1 MRCAKFLSK
10 TTAICVLAVLA
21 VSYLAFFYNLG
32 GYSLKEPDEG
42 RYAEIPR
49 EMIEQG
55 DYVVPHLDY
64 IRYFEKPPLLYWT
77 CAASYKLFGVDE
89 WSFRFPNAL
98 AALACVL
105 VTGLF
110 AGRWFS
116 ARAGLISG
124 LILTTSF
131 GFFAMARI
139 VTIDMLFSF
148 LLFASLSCF
157 YEFYR
162 ERRRLFLYLSWAALA
177 LAVLAKG
184 PVAPVLLVVAVVLFL
199 WSEKNL
205 RFLREAA
212 SPRAF
217 LLFAVIACP
226 WFVLMAVKEKGF
238 NQFFFMDQHVLRFLT
253 TKHSRSG
260 PLYYFFPV
268 LFGGLFPWSIFIP
281 RAVVSFWQKREM
293 RLLLIWSLVVFT
305 FFSVSGSKLPP
316 YILPLFPALS
326 IVLGCLF
333 DEQWR
338 RGVPPMREITFYAV
352 FFSLLAA
359 AGLVFGTGLLDNH
372 VTGMS
377 DIISLR
383 GDIRGLS
390 LGMAAVS
397 FIMLFTLARKGIRS
411 FRSLFFM
418 LGAFSLSVVIGIM
431 LHSHVIDRLNTTKG
445 LAAAIHK
452 VGKENAIIINYGSFD
467 ETLPF
472 YLRKKTYLAE
482 FTGELEMGSR
492 YPDSKASFLNRDE
505 AVRLFHSDSPVFV
518 VVKAKRLAEMKR
530 LGIAGADTTCQD
542 QRCLIAN
549 GSAALAPRFT
559 PRARKNN
566 G

>member
-1 MRCAKFLSK
+1 MRYGKLLSK
-10 TTAICVLAVLA
+10 ETAICVLAVLA
-21 VSYLAFFYNLG
+21 VSYLFFFYNLG

-55 DYVVPHLDY
+55 DYVVPHLNY
-64 IRYFEKPPLLYWT
+64 VRYFEKPPLLYWT
-77 CAASYKLFGVDE
+77 CAASYKLFGVNE

-98 AALACVL
+98 AGLGCVL
-105 VTGLF
+105 ATCLF

-116 ARAGLISG
+116 ARTGLISG
-124 LILTTSF
+124 LILMSSF

-148 LLFASLSCF
+148 LLFSSLSCF

-162 ERRRLFLYLSWAALA
+162 ERRRFFLYLSWAALA

-184 PVAPVLLVVAVVLFL
+184 PVAPVLLGASVVLFL
-199 WSEKNL
+199 GSEKNL
-205 RFLREAA
+205 RFLKEAA
-212 SPRAF
+212 SPRAL
-217 LLFAVIACP
+217 LLFAVIAGP
-226 WFVLMAVKEKGF
+226 WFVLMAVKEKEF
-238 NQFFFMDQHVLRFLT
+238 TQFFFIDQHVFRFLT

-281 RAVVSFWQKREM
+281 RTVILLWRKRET

-333 DEQWR
+333 NGQWLAR
-338 RGVPPMREITFYAV
+338 VPRMREIIVYAV
-352 FFSLLAA
+352 FFSFLAVLGV
-359 AGLVFGTGLLDNH
+359 AGGCGLLDNYLA
-372 VTGMS
+372 GMAG
-377 DIISLR
+377 ISSLG

-390 LGMAAVS
+390 WGMSVVS
-397 FIMLFTLARKGIRS
+397 FVMLFILARKSTGS
-411 FRSLFFM
+411 FRSLFIM

-445 LAAAIHK
+445 LAAAIHRA
-452 VGKENAIIINYGSFD
+452 GKDNAIVVNYGSFD

-472 YLRKKTYLAE
+472 YLGKRTYLAE
-482 FTGELEMGSR
+482 FTGELQMGSK
-492 YPDSKASFLNRDE
+492 YPDSKGFFLNRDE
-505 AVRLFHSDSPVFV
+505 VVRLFHSDRPVFV

-530 LGIAGADTTCQD
+530 LDIEDAGMTCQD

-549 GSAALAPRFT
+549 RSAAVT
-559 PRARKNN
+559 PRLTP
-566 G
+566 

>member
-1 MRCAKFLSK
+1 MRYGKSLSK
-10 TTAICVLAVLA
+10 ETAICVLALLA
-21 VSYLAFFYNLG
+21 VSYLVFFYNLG
-32 GYSLKEPDEG
+32 AYSLKEPDEG

-64 IRYFEKPPLLYWT
+64 VRYFEKPPLLYWT

-98 AALACVL
+98 AALACAL
-105 VTGLF
+105 VAGLF

-116 ARAGLISG
+116 RRAGLISG

-131 GFFAMARI
+131 GFFATARI

-157 YEFYR
+157 YQFYR
-162 ERRRLFLYLSWAALA
+162 ERRRLFLYLCWAALA

-184 PVAPVLLVVAVVLFL
+184 PVAPVLLAAAVVLFL
-199 WSEKNL
+199 WSEGNL
-205 RFLREAA
+205 RFLKEAA

-217 LLFAVIACP
+217 LLFAAIACP

-238 NQFFFMDQHVLRFLT
+238 SQFFFMDQHVLRFLT

-281 RAVVSFWQKREM
+281 RAVVLFRQRREM

-326 IVLGCLF
+326 IILGCLF

-338 RGVPPMREITFYAV
+338 RNVPPMRETTVYAV
-352 FFSLLAA
+352 FFSFLAA
-359 AGLVFGTGLLDNH
+359 AGLVFGTGVLDSYLA
-372 VTGMS
+372 GMA

-383 GDIRGLS
+383 EDIRGLS

-397 FIMLFTLARKGIRS
+397 FAMLFILARKSMRS

-418 LGAFSLSVVIGIM
+418 LGVFSLSVVMGIM

-445 LAAAIHK
+445 LVQAIHK
-452 VGKENAIIINYGSFD
+452 AGKGSAIVVNYGSFD

-472 YLRKKTYLAE
+472 YLGKKTYLGE
-482 FTGELEMGSR
+482 FTGELQMGSE
-492 YPDSKASFLNRDE
+492 YPDSKGSFLNRDE
-505 AVRLFHSDSPVFV
+505 VVRLFHSDLPVCV
-518 VVKAKRLAEMKR
+518 VVKAKRLAEMER
-530 LGIAGADTTCQD
+530 LGIGGAETTCRD
-542 QRCLIAN
+542 DRCLIVN
-549 GSAALAPRFT
+549 RGAALMPGLI
-559 PRARKNN
+559 P
-566 G
+566 

>member
-1 MRCAKFLSK
+1 MRYGNFSK
-10 TTAICVLAVLA
+10 ETAICVLAVLA
-21 VSYLAFFYNLG
+21 VSYLVFFYNLG

-64 IRYFEKPPLLYWT
+64 VRYFEKPPLLYWT
-77 CAASYKLFGVDE
+77 CAASYKLFGINE

-98 AALACVL
+98 AALAAVL
-105 VTGLF
+105 VAGLF

-124 LILTTSF
+124 LMLMTSF
-131 GFFAMARI
+131 GFFAMAR
-139 VTIDMLFSF
+139 VATIDMLFSF

-162 ERRRLFLYLSWAALA
+162 ERKRLFLYLSWAALA

-184 PVAPVLLVVAVVLFL
+184 PVAPVLLGAAVVLFL
-199 WSEKNL
+199 GCEKNL
-205 RFLREAA
+205 RFLKKAA

-217 LLFAVIACP
+217 LLFAAIACP

-238 NQFFFMDQHVLRFLT
+238 TQFFFIDQHVLRFLT

-281 RAVVSFWQKREM
+281 RAVIFFWQEREM

-333 DEQWR
+333 DRQWLTPLPR
-338 RGVPPMREITFYAV
+338 RREIIVYAV

-359 AGLVFGTGLLDNH
+359 AGLAFETGLLDSYL
-372 VTGMS
+372 TGAA
-377 DIISLR
+377 DIFSLR

-397 FIMLFTLARKGIRS
+397 FIMLFILARKSLRS

-445 LAAAIHK
+445 LAAVLHK
-452 VGKENAIIINYGSFD
+452 AAKNNAIVVNYGSFD

-472 YLRKKTYLAE
+472 YLGKRTYLAE

-492 YPDSKASFLNRDE
+492 YPDSKESFLDRDE
-505 AVRLFHSDSPVFV
+505 VVRLFHSDSPVFV
-518 VVKAKRLAEMKR
+518 VVKAKRLAEMKQ
-530 LGIAGADTTCQD
+530 LGIWGAEPTCED
-542 QRCLIAN
+542 QKCLIVN
-549 GSAALAPRFT
+549 RSAALT
-559 PRARKNN
+559 PRLTP
-566 G
+566 

>member
-1 MRCAKFLSK
+1 MRYGKFLSK
-10 TTAICVLAVLA
+10 ETAICVLAVLA
-21 VSYLAFFYNLG
+21 VSYLVFFYNLG
-32 GYSLKEPDEG
+32 AYSLKEPDEG

-64 IRYFEKPPLLYWT
+64 VRYFEKPPLLYWA
-77 CAASYKLFGVDE
+77 CAGSYKLFGVNE

-184 PVAPVLLVVAVVLFL
+184 PVAPVLLGAAAVLFL
-199 WSEKNL
+199 WSEKNM
-205 RFLREAA
+205 RFLKEAA

-226 WFVLMAVKEKGF
+226 WFVLIAVKEKEF
-238 NQFFFMDQHVLRFLT
+238 YQFFFIDQHVLRFLT

-281 RAVVSFWQKREM
+281 RAVILFWQEREM

-333 DEQWR
+333 DRQWLTR
-338 RGVPPMREITFYAV
+338 LRLRREIIVYAV
-352 FFSLLAA
+352 FFSLVAA
-359 AGLVFGTGLLDNH
+359 AGFLFGTGLLDSRL
-372 VTGMS
+372 TGMA

-383 GDIRGLS
+383 EDIRGLS
-390 LGMAAVS
+390 LGMCGVS
-397 FIMLFTLARKGIRS
+397 LIALFILSRKSMRS

-445 LAAAIHK
+445 LAQAIHK
-452 VGKENAIIINYGSFD
+452 VGKENAVVVNYGSFD

-472 YLRKKTYLAE
+472 YLGKRTYLAE
-482 FTGELEMGSR
+482 FTGELQMGSE
-492 YPDSKASFLNRDE
+492 YPDSKGSFLNRDE
-505 AVRLFHSDSPVFV
+505 VVRLFHSDSPVLV
-518 VVKAKRLAEMKR
+518 VAKAKRLAEMKK
-530 LGIAGADTTCQD
+530 LGIEGSQTTCRD
-542 QRCLIAN
+542 ERCLIVN
-549 GSAALAPRFT
+549 RSAALT
-559 PRARKNN
+559 PRLTP
-566 G
+566 

>member
-1 MRCAKFLSK
+1 MRYGKLLSK
-10 TTAICVLAVLA
+10 ETAICVLAVLA
-21 VSYLAFFYNLG
+21 VSYLFFFYNLG

-64 IRYFEKPPLLYWT
+64 VRYFEKPPLLYWT
-77 CAASYKLFGVDE
+77 CAASYKLFGVSE

-98 AALACVL
+98 AGLAAVL
-105 VTGLF
+105 ATCLF

-116 ARAGLISG
+116 VRTGLISG
-124 LILTTSF
+124 LMLMTSF

-148 LLFASLSCF
+148 LLFSSLSCF

-184 PVAPVLLVVAVVLFL
+184 PVAPVLLGASVLLFL
-199 WSEKNL
+199 GSEKNL
-205 RFLREAA
+205 RFLKEAA
-212 SPRAF
+212 SPRAI
-217 LLFAVIACP
+217 LLFAVIAGP
-226 WFVLMAVKEKGF
+226 WFVLMCVKEKEF
-238 NQFFFMDQHVLRFLT
+238 TRFFFVDQHVLRFLT

-268 LFGGLFPWSIFIP
+268 LFGGLFPWSVFIP
-281 RAVVSFWQKREM
+281 RAVILFWQKRET

-333 DEQWR
+333 DGQWQR
-338 RGVPPMREITFYAV
+338 PVPPRRELIVYAV
-352 FFSLLAA
+352 FFSFLASVGL
-359 AGLVFGTGLLDNH
+359 AGGCGLLDNYL
-372 VTGMS
+372 TGMTG
-377 DIISLR
+377 ISSLG

-390 LGMAAVS
+390 LGMSAVS
-397 FIMLFTLARKGIRS
+397 FAMLFFLARKSMGS
-411 FRSLFFM
+411 FRSLFTM
-418 LGAFSLSVVIGIM
+418 LGAFSLFVVIGIM
-431 LHSHVIDRLNTTKG
+431 LHSHVIDRLSTTKG
-445 LAAAIHK
+445 LAAAMRK
-452 VGKENAIIINYGSFD
+452 AGKDNAIVVNYGSFD

-472 YLRKKTYLAE
+472 YLGKRTYLAE
-482 FTGELEMGSR
+482 YTGELQMGSE
-492 YPDSKASFLNRDE
+492 YPDSKGFFLNRDE
-505 AVRLFHSDSPVFV
+505 VVRLFHSDRPVFV
-518 VVKAKRLAEMKR
+518 VVKAKRLAEMKK
-530 LGIAGADTTCQD
+530 LGIEDADMTCQD

-549 GSAALAPRFT
+549 RSAAVAPRLT
-559 PRARKNN
+559 PQTRKKDT
-566 G
+566 